1 MVGTGTLIF
10 ALRAGFR
17 AGLAEDAFLTTD
29 VLLVVFLAG
38 AFFVFFGAARFAFLT
53 DLLARLAT
61 TFFAFFRFV
70 LLTIVISP
78 LLTKRVTLV
87 GLAAQTKLEMGGTEM
102 PENATKHVRR
112 IVYLYENTL
121 LSSESVRGFNCLW
134 WQ

>member
-17 AGLAEDAFLTTD
+17 AVLAEDAFLTTD
-29 VLLVVFLAG
+29 ALLVVFLAG

-87 GLAAQTKLEMGGTEM
+87 GLAAQTELEMGGTDM

-121 LSSESVRGFNCLW
+121 SHFDKPI
-134 WQ
+134 

>member
-17 AGLAEDAFLTTD
+17 AVLAEEALLTTD
-29 VLLVVFLAG
+29 ALLVVFLAG

-78 LLTKRVTLV
+78 LLTKRVTLYAV
-87 GLAAQTKLEMGGTEM
+87 SAYETELRYWSREGFGLIAVTKE
-102 PENATKHVRR
+102 RR
-112 IVYLYENTL
+112 
-121 LSSESVRGFNCLW
+121 
-134 WQ
+134 

>member
-38 AFFVFFGAARFAFLT
+38 AFFVFFGAARLAFLT
-53 DLLARLAT
+53 DFLVRLAT
-61 TFFAFFRFV
+61 LFFAFFRFV

-121 LSSESVRGFNCLW
+121 SHFDKPI
-134 WQ
+134 